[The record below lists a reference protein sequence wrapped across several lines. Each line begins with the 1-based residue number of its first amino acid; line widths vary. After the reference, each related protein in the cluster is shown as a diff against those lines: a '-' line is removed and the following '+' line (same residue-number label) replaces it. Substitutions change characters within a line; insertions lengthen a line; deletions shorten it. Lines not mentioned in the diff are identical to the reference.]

1 MTAFRFAA
9 RSIHAEI
16 QLLGRRNKFVSPFDT
31 RREYFPIPSP
41 SLTFNYR
48 QNLNLFPGLDNTGR
62 ISPNPRITRLAT
74 REAEI
79 YERKRDRVDEL
90 NERKFLRISS
100 PLPVEGMLAR
110 VGNDLVPNCSQFD
123 IRRNVSV
130 VEAAPL
136 IEPQTRGNFPRIVV
150 RLRREYFFPPLKF
163 HLRSFPT
170 CEILTVNGTAPDV
183 NGGWHASRR
192 RRSLH
197 RLRVRQLRIR
207 ITPPSL

>member
-48 QNLNLFPGLDNTGR
+48 QSLNLFPGLDNTGR
-62 ISPNPRITRLAT
+62 ISPNPRITRLAV

-110 VGNDLVPNCSQFD
+110 VGNDLVPNCFPIRYTSKRLCRRGGPFNRAPNSRELCSHCRSPPERIFLSSSQ
-123 IRRNVSV
+123 IPS
-130 VEAAPL
+130 
-136 IEPQTRGNFPRIVV
+136 T
-150 RLRREYFFPPLKF
+150 
-163 HLRSFPT
+163 
-170 CEILTVNGTAPDV
+170 IL
-183 NGGWHASRR
+183 SY
-192 RRSLH
+192 L
-197 RLRVRQLRIR
+197 
-207 ITPPSL
+207 